1 MTEAAPPAPVEP
13 AAKPQSAQVS
23 IAETFVIPADSVIGL
38 EIEHSV
44 SSETAQPED
53 RVDARVARD
62 VKVDGAVVIPAGSR
76 VRGEVTR
83 VENGGRFKDRGR
95 IEIRFHTLVLADG
108 DTQAIATDTLFR
120 EGENVGR
127 KTGARIGA
135 TAAGGAIIGAIF
147 GGEKGAAIGAAA
159 GAGAGT
165 AVTAAQK
172 PSEARFRAGSVVTVR
187 LTAPVSITVQRVTP
201 KLERQSRSSFAA
213 DPRTLYS
220 IMRHAILPA
229 LLLGALVSAPAAA
242 QTTLTPFTGVTFGGE
257 TTENRYV
264 YGAVLGFGSGAGV
277 DIDFGFAPNFFGSDD
292 PFGDLDGKLNI
303 TTLMFNVRFGG
314 GKPQGVS
321 PYRLGWRRPDARLG
335 DQPGR
340 CVRRRHAQ
348 RLRAER
354 RRRPDRLLQ
363 RPRRAARR
371 HPLLPQPAGRA
382 GRRRHHHRPARLR
395 PRRLRLLARH
405 GRPVPALLACW

>member
-1 MTEAAPPAPVEP
+1 MPAPQSVVVAPSTTSAEPAPAVEMPVPDPQAVVETAPPPIEPV
-13 AAKPQSAQVS
+13 AKSQTAQVS
-23 IAETFVIPADSVIGL
+23 ITETFVIPADSVIGL

-62 VKVDGAVVIPAGSR
+62 VKVDGTVVIPAGSR

-83 VENGGRFKDRGR
+83 VENGGRFKERGR

-108 DTQAIATDTLFR
+108 ESMAIATDALFR

-187 LTAPVSITVQRVTP
+187 LTAPVSITVQ
-201 KLERQSRSSFAA
+201 Q
-213 DPRTLYS
+213 
-220 IMRHAILPA
+220 
-229 LLLGALVSAPAAA
+229 
-242 QTTLTPFTGVTFGGE
+242 
-257 TTENRYV
+257 
-264 YGAVLGFGSGAGV
+264 
-277 DIDFGFAPNFFGSDD
+277 
-292 PFGDLDGKLNI
+292 
-303 TTLMFNVRFGG
+303 
-314 GKPQGVS
+314 
-321 PYRLGWRRPDARLG
+321 
-335 DQPGR
+335 
-340 CVRRRHAQ
+340 
-348 RLRAER
+348 
-354 RRRPDRLLQ
+354 
-363 RPRRAARR
+363 
-371 HPLLPQPAGRA
+371 
-382 GRRRHHHRPARLR
+382 
-395 PRRLRLLARH
+395 
-405 GRPVPALLACW
+405 